1 MTRRPVIGISSSHM
15 PVDYFSLARY
25 PLNYVGYDY
34 TEGVLSAGGNPVLLG
49 LFDPDRD
56 ADLVAQQL
64 DMVDGLLL
72 TGGMDVSPL
81 AYGEQP
87 RPELGRTLPLRDRN
101 ELALLAEARRRHL
114 PVLAIC
120 RGIQVVNV
128 QAGGTLYQDL
138 AAQRGEVLQHEQ
150 RNERQQVTHSV
161 EVQPGSLLAGIVGE
175 GTLMVNSFHHQAVKD
190 LGEGL
195 TVVATAPDGVVEA
208 AELADPRGDWFL
220 AVQWHPEMSRSAD
233 EASQQIFDAFLA
245 ACAKG
250 R

>member
-1 MTRRPVIGISSSHM
+1 MNRRPVIGISTSHM
-15 PVDYFSLARY
+15 PVDYSSLPRY

-34 TEGVLSAGGNPVLLG
+34 TQGVLSAGGNPVLLG
-49 LFDPDRD
+49 LFDPESD
-56 ADLVAQQL
+56 ADLVGQQL

-87 RPELGRTLPLRDRN
+87 RPELGRTVPIRDRN

-120 RGIQVVNV
+120 RGIQVANV
-128 QAGGTLYQDL
+128 GAGGTLYQDL
-138 AAQRGEVLQHEQ
+138 PTQLGEVLQHDQ
-150 RNERQQVTHSV
+150 RNERHETTHAV
-161 EVQPGSLLAGIVGE
+161 EVADGSLLASIVGA
-175 GTLMVNSFHHQAVKD
+175 GTLMVNSYHHQAVKD

-195 TVVATAPDGVVEA
+195 TVVAKAPDGVIEA
-208 AELADPRGDWFL
+208 AELSDPQGDWFL
-220 AVQWHPEMSRSAD
+220 AVQWHPEMSRTAD
-233 EASQQIFDAFLA
+233 QPSQQIFDAFLA
-245 ACAKG
+245 ACS